1 VGHQL
6 CKAETIG
13 SPTSISKGQ
22 GPPVVFSIHANL
34 DINVASDRMEHERL
48 PSGVFF
54 NLRQQ
59 DIHIEP
65 SIHRQSLRDPRSGP
79 FVPNLLPS
87 VESESPGLQEHREFR
102 LASPSIA
109 KDDDRRYLPL
119 LEVSVDVNVVATIS
133 RTRLTQTFSNHSNIT
148 IKGATYCFPLYDG
161 SAVIAFL
168 CWIGNNKLLEG
179 KVKPKEAA
187 KAEFLDAVNRQST
200 AVLLE
205 EITPEVFETSLG
217 NIPPQ
222 ATIKVE
228 ITYIN
233 ELKADLGGNGVL
245 VTIPTSVAPRYG
257 TPPAGYTR
265 GSASSSTV
273 APVENGLG
281 IQVEVFAPV
290 PIHMLESRTHPIS
303 VELGHLTATNRISD
317 LAPASPT
324 PKFDPRK
331 ARATLSNRATALAK
345 DFVLLIL
352 AEDRAML
359 ASRALLEPHPSLS
372 DHSALIV
379 TINPQELFPSEIVID
394 GVKAEIVFVVD
405 CSNSMCDKIETLISA
420 MRVFLG
426 SIPQSCYLN
435 ICSFG
440 SSYSLLWP
448 ESRQCTQE
456 NLDLA
461 TQHVT
466 HSFASDM
473 GGTELLSAL
482 RHVVETRNI
491 RKEMTTEVIVLTD
504 GEVWDTEQVIKFVQ
518 ETRTKTEERVRFF
531 ALGIGN
537 AVSHRLV
544 EGIGRQGGGFAEV
557 VAVDTGGRWES
568 RVIRML
574 KGTLM
579 PSTWQCE
586 IILCEE
592 KNTLPPTRSESMSA
606 ESVVPNGT
614 LIPQQPILQAPN
626 RIPPIHTFL
635 RSSVYFLVDPQVLG
649 QTKSITVQAVA
660 SSGESAKVKIPLEQ
674 VEAQPPTIH
683 HLAGK
688 ALMNDLEIGQS
699 WMHVDKYQKYER
711 KDSVAFEQAVQQE
724 AEKVGIKWC
733 IAGKWT
739 SFVAVDSNDQVEQNA
754 RIYRAGYCEW
764 ADLTRQRWV
773 TRRPSLANL
782 SQHMRNRSGY
792 SYVGGSGG
800 VSLPGRHCTLDPAAI
815 ASPHRGDLGPAY
827 PEPYRDNALSVAPPA
842 SIVEAPRQCSFGQ
855 KRMLGEKSMF
865 KKPMKRMQLR
875 SRGDRSEGGE
885 GNDAENAKSESRSV
899 FPIPI
904 SVRRIWCLIS
914 IIPKLLLPSK

>member
-1 VGHQL
+1 VGRSAARLKPPQVLQVLVKVKIHQL
-6 CKAETIG
+6 F
-13 SPTSISKGQ
+13 S
-22 GPPVVFSIHANL
+22 SIHANL
-34 DINVASDRMEHERL
+34 DTNVASDSMEYERL
-48 PSGVFF
+48 PSGIFF
-54 NLRQQ
+54 DLRQQ
-59 DIHIEP
+59 DIHVEP
-65 SIHRQSLRDPRSGP
+65 AIHSLSRRDPRSDP

-87 VESESPGLQEHREFR
+87 VESERSGLQEHREFR
-102 LASPSIA
+102 LASASIA

-133 RTRLTQTFSNHSNIT
+133 RTRLTQTFSNHSNIA
-148 IKGATYCFPLYDG
+148 IKEATYCFPLYDG

-168 CWIGNNKLLEG
+168 CWIGNNKRLEG

-187 KAEFLDAVNRQST
+187 KAEFLEAVNRQHA

-205 EITPEVFETSLG
+205 EITPEVFETCLG

-222 ATIKVE
+222 ATVKVE

-257 TPPAGYTR
+257 TPPVGYTH
-265 GSASSSTV
+265 GSASRSTV
-273 APVENGLG
+273 TPAENGLG
-281 IQVEVFAPV
+281 IQVEVFTPV
-290 PIHMLESRTHPIS
+290 PIHKLESRTHPIS
-303 VELGHLTATNRISD
+303 VELGHPTVTNSIRD

-331 ARATLSNRATALAK
+331 ARATLSDRATTLAK

-352 AEDRAML
+352 AEDRTIL

-372 DHSALIV
+372 DRSALMV
-379 TINPQELFPSEIVID
+379 TINPQELFPSGVVID
-394 GVKAEIVFVVD
+394 KVKAEIIFVAD
-405 CSNSMCDKIETLISA
+405 RSGSMRNKIGALISA
-420 MRVFLG
+420 MRVFLK

-440 SSYSLLWP
+440 SSHSLLWP
-448 ESRQCTQE
+448 ESRQYTQE

-466 HSFASDM
+466 HSFTSDM

-482 RHVVETRNI
+482 RHVVEKRNA
-491 RKEMTTEVIVLTD
+491 RQEMTTEVIVLTD

-531 ALGIGN
+531 ALGIGD

-574 KGTLM
+574 KGALM

-586 IILCEE
+586 ITLREE
-592 KNTLPPTRSESMSA
+592 NETFSPTSGEPTST
-606 ESVVPNGT
+606 EGVVLNDM
-614 LIPQQPILQAPN
+614 LIPQPPILQAPN
-626 RIPPIHTFL
+626 RIPPLHTFL
-635 RSSVYFLVDPQVLG
+635 RSSVYFLVEPQVLG

-660 SSGESAKVKIPLEQ
+660 SSGERAKLDIPLEQ
-674 VEAQPPTIH
+674 VESQPPTIH

-699 WMHVDKYQKYER
+699 WMHVDKYQKYKS
-711 KDSVAFEQAVQQE
+711 KDPVAFEQAVQQE

-739 SFVAVDSNDQVEQNA
+739 SFVAVDNNDQVEHNA
-754 RIYRAGYCEW
+754 RIYRAGRCEL

-773 TRRPSLANL
+773 TRQPTSLGLPMNTSNGLSSSSYGGYGDARVRSSANDSRPYDKFLVSDSSIVPLGANARIKPIVP
-782 SQHMRNRSGY
+782 SF
-792 SYVGGSGG
+792 V
-800 VSLPGRHCTLDPAAI
+800 PGRL
-815 ASPHRGDLGPAY
+815 
-827 PEPYRDNALSVAPPA
+827 PEPDSGSSVV
-842 SIVEAPRQCSFGQ
+842 SMSFTSANPNCVAH
-855 KRMLGEKSMF
+855 KSMGRES
-865 KKPMKRMQLR
+865 K
-875 SRGDRSEGGE
+875 DV
-885 GNDAENAKSESRSV
+885 ENAESESRL
-899 FPIPI
+899 FF
-904 SVRRIWCLIS
+904 
-914 IIPKLLLPSK
+914 PKLFLWLHQFPFVEYVV

>member
-1 VGHQL
+1 
-6 CKAETIG
+6 
-13 SPTSISKGQ
+13 
-22 GPPVVFSIHANL
+22 
-34 DINVASDRMEHERL
+34 MEHERL

-119 LEVSVDVNVVATIS
+119 LEVSVDVNVVASIS

-148 IKGATYCFPLYDG
+148 IKEATYCFPLYDG

-257 TPPAGYTR
+257 TPPVGYTH

-273 APVENGLG
+273 MPAENGLE

-290 PIHMLESRTHPIS
+290 PIHELESRTHPIS
-303 VELGHLTATNRISD
+303 VKLGRPTATNRIRD
-317 LAPASPT
+317 LASAPPT
-324 PKFDPRK
+324 SKFDPRK
-331 ARATLSNRATALAK
+331 AQATLSDQATVLAK

-352 AEDRAML
+352 AEDRTIL

-372 DHSALIV
+372 DHSALMV
-379 TINPQELFPSEIVID
+379 TVNPQELFPSEIAID
-394 GVKAEIVFVVD
+394 EAKAEIVFVAD
-405 CSNSMCDKIETLISA
+405 RSGSMRNKIEALISA
-420 MRVFLG
+420 MRVFLK

-440 SSYSLLWP
+440 SSHSLLWP
-448 ESRQCTQE
+448 ESRQYTQG

-461 TQHVT
+461 VQHVT

-482 RHVVETRNI
+482 RHVVEKRNI
-491 RKEMTTEVIVLTD
+491 REEMTTEIIVLTD

-557 VAVDTGGRWES
+557 VAVGTGGKWES

-574 KGTLM
+574 KGALM

-586 IILCEE
+586 ITLCEE
-592 KNTLPPTRSESMSA
+592 NDTFPPGRSDSTGTEGA
-606 ESVVPNGT
+606 VPNDM
-614 LIPQQPILQAPN
+614 LISQQPVLQAPN
-626 RIPPIHTFL
+626 RIPPMHTFL

-649 QTKSITVQAVA
+649 QTKSVTVQAVA
-660 SSGESAKVKIPLEQ
+660 SSGERARLEIPLEQ

-699 WMHVDKYQKYER
+699 WMHADKYQKFKS
-711 KDSVAFEQAVQQE
+711 KDPVAFEQAVQQE

-739 SFVAVDSNDQVEQNA
+739 SFVAVDNGDQVEQNA
-754 RIYRAGYCEW
+754 RIYRAGRRDLP
-764 ADLTRQRWV
+764 DLTRQRWA
-773 TRRPSLANL
+773 TGRPKP
-782 SQHMRNRSGY
+782 
-792 SYVGGSGG
+792 VGDWTHFG
-800 VSLPGRHCTLDPAAI
+800 A
-815 ASPHRGDLGPAY
+815 ASPT
-827 PEPYRDNALSVAPPA
+827 SVA
-842 SIVEAPRQCSFGQ
+842 EAPR
-855 KRMLGEKSMF
+855 KRRLKGIHLHERMRVLKETTLKRESVRGMLLHYKGRRSMRGEEK
-865 KKPMKRMQLR
+865 
-875 SRGDRSEGGE
+875 GV
-885 GNDAENAKSESRSV
+885 ENAKSESRLV
-899 FPIPI
+899 FPTPV
-904 SVRRIWCLIS
+904 SVHWICCLVS
-914 IIPKLLLPSK
+914 IVLNLYCHLSN

>member
-1 VGHQL
+1 
-6 CKAETIG
+6 
-13 SPTSISKGQ
+13 
-22 GPPVVFSIHANL
+22 
-34 DINVASDRMEHERL
+34 MEYERL
-48 PSGVFF
+48 PSGIFF
-54 NLRQQ
+54 SLRQQ
-59 DIHIEP
+59 DIHVEP
-65 SIHRQSLRDPRSGP
+65 PIHQQSRHDPRSNP
-79 FVPNLLPS
+79 FVPNLLRS
-87 VESESPGLQEHREFR
+87 AESERSDLQEHREFR
-102 LASPSIA
+102 LASTSTA

-119 LEVSVDVNVVATIS
+119 LEVSVDVSVVATIS
-133 RTRLTQTFSNHSNIT
+133 RTRLTQTFSNRSNVT
-148 IKGATYCFPLYDG
+148 IKEATYCFPLYDG

-168 CWIGNNKLLEG
+168 CWIGNNKPLEG

-187 KAEFLDAVNRQST
+187 KAEFLEAVNRQHA

-205 EITPEVFETSLG
+205 EITPEVFETCLG

-222 ATIKVE
+222 ATVKVE

-257 TPPAGYTR
+257 TPPVGYTH
-265 GSASSSTV
+265 GSASHSTV
-273 APVENGLG
+273 TPAENGLG

-290 PIHMLESRTHPIS
+290 PIHTLESRTHPIS
-303 VELGHLTATNRISD
+303 VELGHPTATNSIRD
-317 LAPASPT
+317 LAPASPA

-331 ARATLSNRATALAK
+331 ARATLSDRATTLAK

-352 AEDRAML
+352 AEDRTIL

-372 DHSALIV
+372 DRSALMV
-379 TINPQELFPSEIVID
+379 TINPQDLFPSGIVID
-394 GVKAEIVFVVD
+394 KVKAEIVFVAD
-405 CSNSMCDKIETLISA
+405 RSGSMCNKIEALISA
-420 MRVFLG
+420 MRVFLK
-426 SIPQSCYLN
+426 SIPQSCHLN

-440 SSYSLLWP
+440 SSHSLLWP
-448 ESRQCTQE
+448 ESRQYTQE

-461 TQHVT
+461 MQHVT
-466 HSFASDM
+466 HSFASNM

-482 RHVVETRNI
+482 KHVVEKRNA
-491 RKEMTTEVIVLTD
+491 RQEMTTEVIVLTD

-531 ALGIGN
+531 ALGIGD

-574 KGTLM
+574 KGALM

-586 IILCEE
+586 ITLREE
-592 KNTLPPTRSESMSA
+592 NDTLPPTSGENDM
-606 ESVVPNGT
+606 P
-614 LIPQQPILQAPN
+614 IPQPPILQAPN
-626 RIPPIHTFL
+626 RIPPLHTFL

-660 SSGESAKVKIPLEQ
+660 SSGERAKLDIPLEQ

-699 WMHVDKYQKYER
+699 WMHADKYQKYKS
-711 KDSVAFEQAVQQE
+711 KDPVAFEQAVQQE

-739 SFVAVDSNDQVEQNA
+739 SFVAVDNNDQVEQNA
-754 RIYRAGYCEW
+754 RIYRAGRCEL

-773 TRRPSLANL
+773 SRQPNSVNL
-782 SQHMRNRSGY
+782 TQ
-792 SYVGGSGG
+792 GSGG
-800 VSLPGRHCTLDPAAI
+800 YGGYGVARGYCDADGYRNASGFGPWDRPLAYSPAPRSFAARRSSPLTLP
-815 ASPHRGDLGPAY
+815 SPRANPTNSTNS
-827 PEPYRDNALSVAPPA
+827 RVAPA
-842 SIVEAPRQCSFGQ
+842 STTGHLNCKV
-855 KRMLGEKSMF
+855 
-865 KKPMKRMQLR
+865 
-875 SRGDRSEGGE
+875 DRSEGDESGDVE
-885 GNDAENAKSESRSV
+885 GESRLF
-899 FPIPI
+899 FPNLFPWLHQFPFAEY
-904 SVRRIWCLIS
+904 VV
-914 IIPKLLLPSK
+914 